1 MLDILHY
8 EFIQNAIIAGLLVSI
23 ASGIIGSLIVVNR
36 MVFLAGGIAHTSYG
50 GIGLAVYFGLPIFLG
65 ASVFAVGAA
74 LLMAIITLNQ
84 RDKIDTFIGLIWA
97 VGMAI
102 GIIFVDLTPGYNVD
116 LMSYLFGSILAV
128 SNDDITYMSILLIA
142 IIIIVTLFYREIL
155 AVSYDSE
162 YANLRGIN
170 VKFFYTLILILSA
183 LTVVIAIKVVGL
195 ILVIAL
201 LTIPIYIAEKVST
214 SLGTMMFVS
223 GVLSSVF
230 TLVGLWFSY
239 QFDLTSGAS
248 IILVSAFGLTLFLFT
263 TKVLTNETTIS
274 FLFFMSKLSASV
286 YFVCY

>member
-1 MLDILHY
+1 MLEILSY
-8 EFIQNAIIAGLLVSI
+8 EFIQNAILAGLLVSF

-65 ASVFAVGAA
+65 ASVFAVAAA

-128 SNDDITYMSILLIA
+128 SSDDLTYMSILLGF

-155 AVSYDSE
+155 AVSYDSQ
-162 YANLRGIN
+162 YASLRGIN
-170 VKFFYTLILILSA
+170 VKFFYTLILVLSA

-201 LTIPIYIAEKVST
+201 LTIPIYIAEKLSN
-214 SLGTMMFVS
+214 SLGVMMIVS
-223 GVLSSVF
+223 GILSSIF
-230 TLVGLWFSY
+230 TLVGLFFSY
-239 QFDLTSGAS
+239 QFDITSGAS
-248 IILVSAFGLTLFLFT
+248 IILISAISLIVFLIIS
-263 TKVLTNETTIS
+263 KVLKNNT
-274 FLFFMSKLSASV
+274 
-286 YFVCY
+286 

>member
-1 MLDILHY
+1 MLDVLNY
-8 EFIQNAIIAGLLVSI
+8 EFIQNAIMAGILVSF

-50 GIGLAVYFGLPIFLG
+50 GIGVAVYFGLPIFLG
-65 ASVFAVGAA
+65 ASVFAVLAA
-74 LLMAIITLNQ
+74 LLMAMITLHQ

-128 SNDDITYMSILLIA
+128 SGDDLTYMGVLLGA
-142 IIIIVTLFYREIL
+142 IFLIVTLFYREIL

-162 YANLRGIN
+162 YASLRGIN
-170 VKFFYTLILILSA
+170 IKLFYTLILILSA

-201 LTIPIYIAEKVST
+201 LTIPIYIAEKLSN
-214 SLGTMMFVS
+214 SLGMMMFLS
-223 GVLSSVF
+223 GVLSSIF
-230 TLVGLWFSY
+230 TLTGLFFSY
-239 QFDLTSGAS
+239 QFDVTSGAS
-248 IILVSAFGLTLFLFT
+248 IILVSAIALTIYLI
-263 TKVLTNETTIS
+263 IS
-274 FLFFMSKLSASV
+274 KIFKL
-286 YFVCY
+286 